1 MTNST
6 SNPLVK
12 VLNNWILSLFIIL
25 TSLVTLLSVTSYF
38 FRDNI
43 YLEFTTNFKHQYLV
57 LGALPLI
64 YFALNR
70 RKRWLI
76 VTLFCLL
83 INLTEIIPW
92 YIPKLSFGASGE
104 PMRLFLF
111 NVSFSNTQYA
121 DAIALVKE
129 EKPTIAAFLEAK
141 DPWPKQLEALR
152 EVLPYTISIPELQME
167 VYSRLPLQESEILEY
182 GKYRGLVKLDLKIAG
197 ADASVIVTHSY
208 PQFYFGKPGDFGV
221 ADYGYDFAPL
231 APQRA
236 IPRWG
241 EQNYQSPP
249 KLGDLGGLTKTK
261 QSRIHTSIQQRQQE
275 DLEKQRWQWRNQDLE
290 KEIGDYIRQI
300 QKPVVLIGDLNVTMW
315 SPYYKSLIES
325 SGLHDARAGFGIL
338 PTLSQFSP
346 ANPWLAIPVD
356 HCLVSRDVK
365 VIKMRTGPDLGSDH
379 LPVITDIA
387 LRASQKSEVRS
398 QKSEV
403 RSQKSEVRS

>member
-25 TSLVTLLSVTSYF
+25 TILVTLLSVTSYF

-43 YLEFTTNFKHQYLV
+43 YLEFTTHFKHQYLV
-57 LGALPLI
+57 LGLLPLI
-64 YFALNR
+64 YFALTR
-70 RKRWLI
+70 RKVWLI

-92 YIPKLSFGASGE
+92 YIPKIRFGASGE
-104 PMRLFLF
+104 PMGLFLF
-111 NVSFSNTQYA
+111 NVSFSNTQYG

-141 DPWPKQLEALR
+141 DPWPEELEELR
-152 EVLPYTISIPELQME
+152 EFLPYTISIPELQIE

-182 GKYRGLVKLDLKIAG
+182 GKSRGLVKLDLRIAG
-197 ADASVIVTHSY
+197 AEASVIVTHSY

-231 APQRA
+231 APQF
-236 IPRWG
+236 WG

-261 QSRIHTSIQQRQQE
+261 QSRIHTSIQQRQQG
-275 DLEKQRWQWRNQDLE
+275 DLGEQGWQWRNQDLE
-290 KEIGDYIRQI
+290 EEIGDLIRKI
-300 QKPVVLIGDLNVTMW
+300 EKPVVLIGDLNVTMW
-315 SPYYKSLIES
+315 SPYYKSLIQS
-325 SGLHDARAGFGIL
+325 SGLRDARAGFGIL

-365 VIKMRTGPDLGSDH
+365 VIKMRTGPDLGSYH

-403 RSQKSEVRS
+403 RF

>member
-1 MTNST
+1 M
-6 SNPLVK
+6 
-12 VLNNWILSLFIIL
+12 L
-25 TSLVTLLSVTSYF
+25 TC
-38 FRDNI
+38 
-43 YLEFTTNFKHQYLV
+43 
-57 LGALPLI
+57 
-64 YFALNR
+64 
-70 RKRWLI
+70 
-76 VTLFCLL
+76 CLDD
-83 INLTEIIPW
+83 
-92 YIPKLSFGASGE
+92 IPKIRFGASGE
-104 PMRLFLF
+104 PMGLFLF
-111 NVSFSNTQYA
+111 NVSFSNTQYG

-141 DPWPKQLEALR
+141 DPWPEELEELR
-152 EVLPYTISIPELQME
+152 EFLPYTISIPELQIE

-182 GKYRGLVKLDLKIAG
+182 GKSRGLVKLDLRIAG
-197 ADASVIVTHSY
+197 AEASVIVTHSY

-231 APQRA
+231 APQF
-236 IPRWG
+236 WG

-379 LPVITDIA
+379 LPVITDILIPVSA
-387 LRASQKSEVRS
+387 ISLSARRTLREQLSAISLSARRTLREQLSAISLWDTDGVT
-398 QKSEV
+398 
-403 RSQKSEVRS
+403 

>member
-25 TSLVTLLSVTSYF
+25 TIVVTLVSVTSYF

-43 YLEFTTNFKHQYLV
+43 YLEFTTHFKHQYLL
-57 LGALPLI
+57 LGLLPLI
-64 YFALNR
+64 YFALTR
-70 RKRWLI
+70 RKFWLI

-104 PMRLFLF
+104 PMGLFLF
-111 NVSFSNTQYA
+111 NVSSSNTQYG

-141 DPWPKQLEALR
+141 DPWPEQLEELR
-152 EVLPYTISIPELQME
+152 DILPYTISIPELQIE

-182 GKYRGLVKLDLKIAG
+182 GKSRGLVKLDLSIAG

-208 PQFYFGKPGDFGV
+208 PQFYFGK
-221 ADYGYDFAPL
+221 
-231 APQRA
+231 Q
-236 IPRWG
+236 
-241 EQNYQSPP
+241 
-249 KLGDLGGLTKTK
+249 GDLGEQG
-261 QSRIHTSIQQRQQE
+261 
-275 DLEKQRWQWRNQDLE
+275 WQWRNQDLE
-290 KEIGDYIRQI
+290 DEIGNYIKQI
-300 QKPVVLIGDLNVTMW
+300 EKPVVLIGDLNVTMW
-315 SPYYKSLIES
+315 SPYYKRLIES
-325 SGLHDARAGFGIL
+325 SGLRDARAGFGIL

-346 ANPWLAIPVD
+346 ANPWLSIPVD
-356 HCLVSRDVK
+356 HCLVSPDVK

-387 LRASQKSEVRS
+387 LRPSQKSEVRS

>member
-1 MTNST
+1 MTT
-6 SNPLVK
+6 SNYNPLVK

-25 TSLVTLLSVTSYF
+25 TIVVTLLSITSYF

-43 YLEFTTNFKHQYLV
+43 YLELTTNFKHQYLV
-57 LGALPLI
+57 LGALPLS
-64 YFALNR
+64 YFALTR

-104 PMRLFLF
+104 PMGLFLF
-111 NVSFSNTQYA
+111 NVSFSNTQYG

-152 EVLPYTISIPELQME
+152 EVLPYNISIPELQIE

-182 GKYRGLVKLDLKIAG
+182 GKSRGLVKLDLSIAG

-208 PQFYFGKPGDFGV
+208 PQFYFGKQEDFGNQGDFG
-221 ADYGYDFAPL
+221 
-231 APQRA
+231 
-236 IPRWG
+236 
-241 EQNYQSPP
+241 
-249 KLGDLGGLTKTK
+249 K
-261 QSRIHTSIQQRQQE
+261 QG
-275 DLEKQRWQWRNQDLE
+275 DLEKQGWQWRNQDLE
-290 KEIGDYIRQI
+290 EEIGDYIRQI
-300 QKPVVLIGDLNVTMW
+300 EKPVVLIGDLNVTMW

-325 SGLHDARAGFGIL
+325 SGLRDARAGFGIL
-338 PTLSQFSP
+338 PTLSKFSP

-403 RSQKSEVRS
+403 RSQKLEVRS

>member
-6 SNPLVK
+6 YNPLAK
-12 VLNNWILSLFIIL
+12 ALNNWILSLFIIL
-25 TSLVTLLSVTSYF
+25 NIVITLLSVTSYF

-64 YFALNR
+64 YFALTR
-70 RKRWLI
+70 RKVWLI

-111 NVSFSNTQYA
+111 NVLFSNTQYA

-141 DPWPKQLEALR
+141 DPWPKQLEDLR

-182 GKYRGLVKLDLKIAG
+182 GKSRGLVKLDLRIAG
-197 ADASVIVTHSY
+197 ADASVIVTHAY
-208 PQFYFGKPGDFGV
+208 PQFYFGKPEYFGKQEDFVNQEDFG
-221 ADYGYDFAPL
+221 
-231 APQRA
+231 
-236 IPRWG
+236 
-241 EQNYQSPP
+241 N
-249 KLGDLGGLTKTK
+249 
-261 QSRIHTSIQQRQQE
+261 QE
-275 DLEKQRWQWRNQDLE
+275 DLEKQLWQWRNQDLE
-290 KEIGDYIRQI
+290 EEIGDYIRQI
-300 QKPVVLIGDLNVTMW
+300 EKPVVLIGDLNVTMW
-315 SPYYKSLIES
+315 SPYYKSLIQR
-325 SGLHDARAGFGIL
+325 SGLRDARAGFGIL

-365 VIKMRTGPDLGSDH
+365 VIKMRTGPDLGSAH

-387 LRASQKSEVRS
+387 LRASQKLEVRS

-403 RSQKSEVRS
+403 RS